1 MDSAVLEFD
10 MFLNSNSIS
19 KGCLELPDN
28 GLWWFKPE
36 LQRCYNKALKNSK
49 IVLLEIL
56 LVLLITLCSTHRVV
70 KARRDVGPSHMRTG
84 SKIHGSLPS
93 LLFSSDRQRGQT

>member
-1 MDSAVLEFD
+1 MFAISEFD
-10 MFLNSNSIS
+10 TFLNSNSIS

-28 GLWWFKPE
+28 GLWWCKPE

-56 LVLLITLCSTHRVV
+56 LVLLITLCSTHGVV
-70 KARRDVGPSHMRTG
+70 KAKRDVGPSHIGMG

-93 LLFSSDRQRGQT
+93 LLSPSDSQGGQT